1 MEKSSLEMRN
11 SARKISTKGETVSTM
26 TSIGMTLEFERE
38 YIRFKGEKLNNDWTS
53 MEKSEILFQEKHK

>member
-1 MEKSSLEMRN
+1 MDKSSLEMRN

-38 YIRFKGEKLNNDWTS
+38 YIRFKGEKLTND
-53 MEKSEILFQEKHK
+53 

>member
-1 MEKSSLEMRN
+1 MDKSSLEMRN

-38 YIRFKGEKLNNDWTS
+38 YIRFKGEKLTNDCTS
-53 MEKSEILFQEKHK
+53 MEKSEILFQAKHK

>member
-38 YIRFKGEKLNNDWTS
+38 YIRFNGEKLNNDWTS